1 MAITPK
7 TQKMLMDTLRVSQ
20 PQSIAAPLSPADL
33 IEIERSSL
41 SNDPV
46 IANLQKFGRG
56 VRGLLEPETPL
67 DYLSMVIPPAKL
79 LKGAQVAKKTIKSSK
94 NKSSKNKS
102 SKKSK
107 PLHEK
112 MSPGELDAS
121 ERFLKYHM
129 LEPYKGFGPKRDTYE
144 ILEDRIVIYYGAGDK
159 MFPNKVSQITYKNP
173 TLENLQKDFGY

>member
-1 MAITPK
+1 
-7 TQKMLMDTLRVSQ
+7 MDTLRVSQ

-33 IEIERSSL
+33 IEIERSRL

-46 IANLQKFGRG
+46 VANLQKFGRG

-67 DYLSMVIPPAKL
+67 DYLSMVSPPAKL
-79 LKGAQVAKKTIKSSK
+79 LKGAEVAKKTI
-94 NKSSKNKS
+94 KS